1 MTDLNSGSAG
11 GYIGYGSAVRVSNS
25 SVTKLKHT
33 TVKTPNA
40 NINDTDSSS
49 YFGESSSY
57 AISAPKNAG
66 GYVGKLDIG
75 STASASSLF
84 TILPLGG
91 LVIPSVISTLFDRR
105 KTSGQKRGT

>member
-1 MTDLNSGSAG
+1 MNIQISDLLSLIQVYIPIIKNAGVQSNGSVVSCDTYKSTDLNSGSAG

-49 YFGESSSY
+49 YFGES
-57 AISAPKNAG
+57 
-66 GYVGKLDIG
+66 
-75 STASASSLF
+75 
-84 TILPLGG
+84 
-91 LVIPSVISTLFDRR
+91 
-105 KTSGQKRGT
+105 